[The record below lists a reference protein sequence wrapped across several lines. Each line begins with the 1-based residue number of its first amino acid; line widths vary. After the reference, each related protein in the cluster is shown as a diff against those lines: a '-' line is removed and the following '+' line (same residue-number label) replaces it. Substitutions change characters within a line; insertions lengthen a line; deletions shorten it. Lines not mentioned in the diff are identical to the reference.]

1 MPSEFHIDR
10 KVFQAL
16 SSETRIKILKCL
28 NQRKKTLTEL
38 SRELNLPKST
48 VHDNLS
54 ILIDADLVK
63 SKHGSKW
70 VYYELTYKGR
80 ILVDP
85 KEQRRVRIL
94 ILLSFS
100 TVCIIVGVFEVYRFL
115 KVVTAPP
122 PPGVAY
128 GPPDVTPLIVGL
140 LLVTIGLYSFMKFWK
155 LRKLLKLL
163 SNIKL

>member
-1 MPSEFHIDR
+1 M
-10 KVFQAL
+10 
-16 SSETRIKILKCL
+16 
-28 NQRKKTLTEL
+28 TLTEL
-38 SRELNLPKST
+38 SEELNLPKST

-54 ILIDADLVK
+54 VLINADLVK
-63 SKHGSKW
+63 SKRGSKW

-85 KEQRRVRIL
+85 KEQGKVRIL

-100 TVCIIVGVFEVYRFL
+100 TVCIIIGVYEVYRFL
-115 KVVTAPP
+115 KVVTIPP

-128 GPPDVTPLIVGL
+128 GPPDVTPLIVGI

-155 LRKLLKLL
+155 LRKLLKLA